1 MIRRPP
7 RSTRTDTLFPYTT
20 LFRSRRLR
28 GSIIQRGHSHAPPP
42 GPARDPNGVM
52 SMNKLMILPLA
63 AATALAAGCASTG
76 GYGGGYDDGG
86 YGYYARGY
94 YEQYGRYD
102 WDRPDPGHAGYYPA
116 YSDRKPDGWGKG
128 VVVREDH
135 GGRR

>member
-1 MIRRPP
+1 MGPDP
-7 RSTRTDTLFPYTT
+7 RGRAGEGADGTG
-20 LFRSRRLR
+20 RRLR

-86 YGYYARGY
+86 YGYYDRGRSAEHTSELQSLMRNPY
-94 YEQYGRYD
+94 AVLG
-102 WDRPDPGHAGYYPA
+102 
-116 YSDRKPDGWGKG
+116 
-128 VVVREDH
+128 
-135 GGRR
+135 